1 MIASL
6 FIAKLRKY
14 QNGFALLSLLF
25 LSAGLYT
32 GLVVSPPD
40 YYQGE
45 VVRIMYIH
53 VPCAEAAMA
62 AYTVLFA
69 GSLWYLWKRDP
80 VVDNMCHATAGI
92 GILFTSVALITGSIW
107 AKPTWNTWWTWD
119 PRLVSFAIL
128 LLILI
133 GYLMLRSF
141 LDDPEKEARYSAVLV
156 IIGFV
161 DLPIVHFSVEW
172 WRTLHQP
179 LSISTRGIS
188 IASSMLYPL
197 SFMSIGLYLLLA
209 YLLMVRTQMLY
220 LEHLLEAKQGRLLSE
235 VHSS

>member
-1 MIASL
+1 MLASR

-14 QNGFALLSLLF
+14 QNWIAVLAGAF
-25 LSAGLYT
+25 LTVGLYQA
-32 GLVVSPPD
+32 LVASPSD

-53 VPCAEAAMA
+53 VPFAEGAMV
-62 AYTVLFA
+62 AYSVLFA

-80 VVDNMCHATAGI
+80 VIDNVCHASAGI
-92 GILFTSVALITGSIW
+92 GILFTTVALVTGSIW

-119 PRLVSFAIL
+119 PRLVSFAVL

-133 GYLMLRSF
+133 GYIMLRSF
-141 LDDPEKEARYSAVLV
+141 LDDREKEARYSAVLA

-179 LSISTRGIS
+179 LSVSTRGVS
-188 IASSMLYPL
+188 IAKPILFPL
-197 SFMSIGLYLLLA
+197 ISMSIGLYLLFA
-209 YLLMVRTQMLY
+209 YMLMVRTQMLY

-235 VHSS
+235 SQS

>member
-1 MIASL
+1 MLTHRFINWLRRYQGWVAAAAGICIA
-6 FIAKLRKY
+6 I
-14 QNGFALLSLLF
+14 
-25 LSAGLYT
+25 GLYT
-32 GLVVSPPD
+32 GLVASPPD

-53 VPCAEAAMA
+53 VPFAMSA
-62 AYTVLFA
+62 MLAYTVLFS
-69 GSLWYLWKRDP
+69 GSLWYLWKRDQ

-92 GILFTSVALITGSIW
+92 AVFFTAVALITGSIW

-128 LLILI
+128 LVILV
-133 GYLMLRSF
+133 GYLMLRTF
-141 LDDPEKEARYSAVLV
+141 LEDKEKEATYAAVLA

-179 LSISTRGIS
+179 LSISTRGVA
-188 IASSMLYPL
+188 IAGQMRIPL
-197 SFMSIGLYLLLA
+197 ILMSVGFYLLFT
-209 YLLMVRTQMLY
+209 YMLMVRTQMLY
-220 LEHLLEAKQGRLLSE
+220 LTSLLEAKQGRLLSQVE
-235 VHSS
+235 L